1 MANKKIDSLKIKDDL
16 YDITLSSD
24 AEINVKSVTAST
36 VTCDSLNAPLATT
49 EWAISAEGKVDAGLL
64 LVKGDTTSYNTTNYN
79 QLYVQQGTNSP
90 ACVYSPK
97 VFLATSN
104 YVTPTASEKE
114 ELKGTV
120 RLSKVAKTGQYA
132 DLMNAPQ
139 IMFTKIKSYGPF
151 DEITNFKSV
160 GPLNGLRDDLDTY
173 SPSNLTS
180 DQILGTYY
188 MIRGYETKER
198 GALCVTSMV
207 GITRLDSTDPDMYL
221 ATSGDSGYWGAS
233 YLNLSFFAPKNL
245 YFTLYAQ
252 NMKDIYVT
260 AYIVY
265 LG

>member
-36 VTCDSLNAPLATT
+36 VTCGSLNAPLATT

-97 VFLATSN
+97 VFLTTSN
-104 YVTPTASEKE
+104 YVFPTASEKE

-120 RLSKVAKTGQYA
+120 RLSRVAKTGLYT
-132 DLMNAPQ
+132 DLLNAPQ
-139 IMFTKIKSYGPF
+139 IKFTKIKSYGPVERT
-151 DEITNFKSV
+151 DFKAV
-160 GPLNGLRDDLDTY
+160 ADLNGLRDDLDKY

-198 GALCVTSMV
+198 GALCVSN
-207 GITRLDSTDPDMYL
+207 GAGLNHLDSTASGMYL
-221 ATSGDSGYWGAS
+221 ATSGDGGYWGAS

-245 YFTLYAQ
+245 YFKLYAQ

>member
-24 AEINVKSVTAST
+24 AKINVKSVTAST

-79 QLYVQQGTNSP
+79 QLYVQQGINSP

-97 VFLATSN
+97 VFLTTSN
-104 YVTPTASEKE
+104 YVIPMASEKE
-114 ELKGTV
+114 ELKDTV

-139 IMFTKIKSYGPF
+139 IRFTGTKSYGPF
-151 DEITNFKSV
+151 EKTNFTSV
-160 GPLNGLRDDLDTY
+160 AALNGLRDDLNQY

-198 GALCVTSMV
+198 GALCVSN
-207 GITRLDSTDPDMYL
+207 GAGLNHLDSTAPGMYL

-233 YLNLSFFAPKNL
+233 YLNLSFFAPRGL
-245 YFTLYAQ
+245 YSILYAQ